1 MATTKIKG
9 TRDYF
14 GVESNRFNKTIS
26 ILEEVAKQF
35 SLNKV
40 VTPTFEKTEL
50 FSRAVGNDTD
60 VVNKEMYT
68 FEDRKGRSI
77 SLRPEGTA
85 STVRMALEN
94 KLLENNGQEDLYYIS
109 SMFRYERPQK
119 GRQREF
125 FQFGVERFGKDSV
138 YIDIE
143 TIMVAIEILK
153 KLNITKYE
161 LQINSIGNSDDRAKY
176 NLALKSFIESKID
189 TLSEYAKEKYESG
202 NILRIFDSKID
213 SDLEALKDAPTIFEY
228 INEESKNKFTLIKK
242 LLQESEVEFEVNENL
257 VRGLDYYN
265 DIVFEFVSTDLENLG
280 SKSTIIGGG
289 RYDSLVNKFDE
300 SKNVP
305 AVGFAIGIE
314 RLMLA
319 ATEFLNEN
327 SGSGID
333 YFVATAYEEEEML
346 NETLRISSS
355 LRAKGYSVKTDF
367 SKRKIPKKFE
377 LAEKLNAN
385 FVVIVGNEIKE
396 GKITI
401 KDITSGTSTE
411 VKLEEI

>member
-1 MATTKIKG
+1 MAVTKIKG

-14 GVESNRFNKTIS
+14 GLESERLNKTIS
-26 ILEEVAKQF
+26 ILEKVANNY

-94 KLLENNGQEDLYYIS
+94 KILDNNNQQDLYYIE

-125 FQFGVERFGKDSV
+125 FQFGLERFGKDSAFV
-138 YIDIE
+138 DVE
-143 TIMVAIEILK
+143 TMMVAIDILK
-153 KLNITKYE
+153 ELNITKYE
-161 LQINSIGNSDDRAKY
+161 LQINSIGNSEDRAKY
-176 NLALKSFIESKID
+176 NLALKSFIESKINS
-189 TLSEYAKEKYESG
+189 LSDYAKEKYESG
-202 NILRIFDSKID
+202 NVLRVFDSKIE
-213 SDLEALKDAPTIFEY
+213 SDLEQLKNAPSIFEY
-228 INEESKNKFTLIKK
+228 INEASKARFETIKN
-242 LLQESEVEFEVNENL
+242 LLEVNGISFVINENL

-289 RYDSLVNKFDE
+289 RYDSLVNKFDQ
-300 SKNVP
+300 SKDVP
-305 AVGFAIGIE
+305 AIGFAIGIE

-327 SGSGID
+327 VNSSID
-333 YFVATAYEEEEML
+333 YFVATAYEEEDML
-346 NETLRISSS
+346 NETLRISQT
-355 LRAKGYSVKTDF
+355 LRRKGYTVKTDF

-377 LAEKLNAN
+377 QAEKLNSTN
-385 FVVIVGNEIKE
+385 VIIVGNEIRE
-396 GKITI
+396 NKITI
-401 KDITSGTSTE
+401 KNIKEGSSQE
-411 VKLEEI
+411 VNLEEI

>member
-1 MATTKIKG
+1 MVTKIKG

-14 GVESNRFNKTIS
+14 GQETKRFEKTIS
-26 ILEEVAKQF
+26 VIEQVAKEY
-35 SLNKV
+35 SLDKV
-40 VTPTFEKTEL
+40 ITPMFEKTEL

-85 STVRMALEN
+85 STVRLALEN
-94 KLLENNGQEDLYYIS
+94 KLLDNNGQEDVYYIA

-125 FQFGVERFGKDSV
+125 YQFGVERFGKDSAFV
-138 YIDIE
+138 DVE
-143 TIMVAIEILK
+143 TILLANTILNRLGIDK
-153 KLNITKYE
+153 IE

-176 NLALKSFIESKID
+176 NAALKSFIEEKID
-189 TLSEYAKEKYESG
+189 TLSEYAKEKYNSG
-202 NILRIFDSKID
+202 NVLRVFDSKID
-213 SDLEALKDAPTIFEY
+213 SDLEALKDAPSIFGY
-228 INEESKNKFTLIKK
+228 INEESKVRFEEIKNLLTKNGVAFTI
-242 LLQESEVEFEVNENL
+242 NENL

-265 DIVFEFVSTDLENLG
+265 DIVFEFVSTDIENLG

-289 RYDSLVNKFDE
+289 RYDSLVSKFDE

-319 ATEFLNEN
+319 ATKFLDEN
-327 SGSGID
+327 TISSID
-333 YFVATAYEEEEML
+333 YFVAVAYEEVEMQVAAL
-346 NETLRISSS
+346 EVASALR
-355 LRAKGYSVKTDF
+355 LKGHSVKTDF
-367 SKRKIPKKFE
+367 SKKKLPKKFE
-377 LAEKLNAN
+377 SAEKLNATN
-385 FVVIVGNEIKE
+385 VVIVGNEVAN
-396 GKITI
+396 GTVTI
-401 KDITSGTSTE
+401 KNIKDGTSTE
-411 VKLEEI
+411 VNLKEI